1 MNNNQGHSGGFFS
14 GFLWGA
20 FLGAGAVLL
29 LNTKKGKRLLKTLTE
44 EGADGIA
51 NLEEL
56 ITEVIGEKEEEI
68 ATPKEK
74 SAHSKSAKHTNG
86 EAKYQTVQGEAR
98 SAAKVTEI
106 PIVQKIL
113 TPPRR
118 FFKGIKK
125 KA

>member
-14 GFLWGA
+14 GLLWGA

-29 LNTKKGKRLLKTLTE
+29 LNTKKGKKLLKTLTE

-56 ITEVIGEKEEEI
+56 LTEAIGEKEEEI

-74 SAHSKSAKHTNG
+74 SAPSKSAKHTNG
-86 EAKYQTVQGEAR
+86 EARNNEKSAQTPV
-98 SAAKVTEI
+98 
-106 PIVQKIL
+106 VQKIL

-118 FFKGIKK
+118 FFRGIKK
-125 KA
+125 KV